1 MSAVLIA
8 ERTHDADV
16 RSVDRDV
23 IDRVAPVIPIRPA
36 HPQPS
41 PVRRRSRSSRPAR
54 PVQRRAGSR
63 GARYQSTAPSSGWS
77 LTRRGALVLRW
88 ITVMATAI
96 VVVLVVTAAG
106 FAVARAIGSPAP
118 ATRTVSVQ
126 PGQSLW
132 QLARAAAPGADV
144 RDTVSSIR
152 ELNHLTGTTV
162 TPGQVLVVPVGR

>member
-1 MSAVLIA
+1 
-8 ERTHDADV
+8 
-16 RSVDRDV
+16 
-23 IDRVAPVIPIRPA
+23 
-36 HPQPS
+36 
-41 PVRRRSRSSRPAR
+41 
-54 PVQRRAGSR
+54 
-63 GARYQSTAPSSGWS
+63 
-77 LTRRGALVLRW
+77 
-88 ITVMATAI
+88 MATAI

-106 FAVARAIGSPAP
+106 FAVARAIASPAL